1 MKGFGEILL
10 ISCYELGHQPLGIAM
25 PLGFLERAGYAPD
38 GMDLS
43 VESFE
48 TDRVNRARF
57 VGICVPMHTAL
68 RLGVR
73 VATRIRKINPDCH
86 ICFFGLCASLNAQ
99 YLLDHEADSV
109 ISGEYELP
117 LVQLIDTLTT
127 GTSAPVEGVSTLN
140 QISGPFLKHLPFV
153 APSRR
158 RLPPLERYAHLEEN
172 GVRRLV
178 GYVEASRGCRH
189 LCLHCPIPPVYEGRF
204 FLVPQEIVIDDVRR
218 LIREGASHITF
229 GDPDFLN
236 GPNYSLRIVRALH
249 KEFPK
254 LTFDF
259 TAKVE
264 HVLKYRELFPEF
276 SACGCIFMV
285 SAVES
290 LSDTVLTILN
300 KGHTREDVFTALA
313 ILREAGIAL
322 RPSLVSFTPWT
333 TLDDYISLLEFVGRE
348 GLIDHLD
355 PVQYTIRLLVPPGSS
370 LLSHPAMKPH
380 LGPLIQESF
389 TYQWTHPDPR
399 MDQLQRRVSKV
410 VENSTEIG
418 EDTEIT
424 FYRVRELAYAT
435 RDNRPL
441 IEVNHSPRSERR
453 RPPRLTEPWFCC
465 AEPTEGQFNS
475 L

>member
-1 MKGFGEILL
+1 
-10 ISCYELGHQPLGIAM
+10 
-25 PLGFLERAGYAPD
+25 
-38 GMDLS
+38 
-43 VESFE
+43 
-48 TDRVNRARF
+48 
-57 VGICVPMHTAL
+57 
-68 RLGVR
+68 
-73 VATRIRKINPDCH
+73 
-86 ICFFGLCASLNAQ
+86 
-99 YLLDHEADSV
+99 
-109 ISGEYELP
+109 
-117 LVQLIDTLTT
+117 
-127 GTSAPVEGVSTLN
+127 
-140 QISGPFLKHLPFV
+140 
-153 APSRR
+153 
-158 RLPPLERYAHLEEN
+158 
-172 GVRRLV
+172 
-178 GYVEASRGCRH
+178 
-189 LCLHCPIPPVYEGRF
+189 
-204 FLVPQEIVIDDVRR
+204 
-218 LIREGASHITF
+218 
-229 GDPDFLN
+229 
-236 GPNYSLRIVRALH
+236 
-249 KEFPK
+249 
-254 LTFDF
+254 
-259 TAKVE
+259 VE

-300 KGHTREDVFTALA
+300 KEHTREDVFTALA

-389 TYQWTHPDPR
+389 TYQWTHPDTR

-410 VENSTEIG
+410 VENSTEID

-441 IEVNHSPRSERR
+441 VEVNLSPRSERK